1 MRNNR
6 ENFIDD
12 DFQHVYS
19 NVSKVLN
26 ENKEIEWQ
34 RVGSII
40 KNAVYALPTKKE
52 HELVN
57 SDFKSNNKALETCLI
72 LISRTHPRKL
82 QRIRS
87 QRTKDEGLYEFK

>member
-6 ENFIDD
+6 ENYIDD
-12 DFQHVYS
+12 DFQHTYS
-19 NVSKVLN
+19 NVAKDLS
-26 ENKEIEWQ
+26 ENKGIEWR
-34 RVGSII
+34 RVSSII
-40 KNAVYALPTKKE
+40 KKAVYALPTIKE

-57 SDFKSNNKALETCLI
+57 SDFKSNNRALETCLI

-87 QRTKDEGLYEFK
+87 QRTKDEGLY